1 MQAITAA
8 AARQRQIIRDEKAA
22 AVGGRAERPE
32 AARRYILFDTRQ
44 GVAF

>member
-8 AARQRQIIRDEKAA
+8 VLRRRQIIRDEKAA

-32 AARRYILFDTRQ
+32 AARRHSL
-44 GVAF
+44 

>member
-8 AARQRQIIRDEKAA
+8 VRRRQIIRDEKAA

-32 AARRYILFDTRQ
+32 AVRRYSL
-44 GVAF
+44 

>member
-8 AARQRQIIRDEKAA
+8 VLWRRRRQIIRDEKAA

-32 AARRYILFDTRQ
+32 AARRYSL
-44 GVAF
+44 